1 MTHLRIE
8 QNNNVELVNSRI
20 IHSLYIYAT
29 SNQLDSESNLCGNLY
44 TNVAKRSEC
53 VTLMS
58 LYRNLNI
65 TAGEYYLDFEDPVV
79 ERICAQNWGDG
90 IGITADQANSVTSVG
105 NAFEGNTEI
114 TTFDELS
121 YFGNLIQFNYT
132 YANNAFTNCSNLTS
146 VDLINMK
153 HNNTSRNFSS
163 LFKGCS
169 NLEVVKNFNGIC
181 IGISMFHNCV
191 KLREIDLSSV
201 TQICEY
207 GLSGCASLDVTSN
220 GLDFTQVTKIEK
232 NAFVGVLG
240 VGDVQLPSCTSS
252 IDHAFC
258 GCNSIIS
265 LSNCPNI
272 TNIGGADNYN
282 GSFDN
287 CANLDTLD
295 FSSSTKV
302 QTLRRSAIVRC
313 PALRIIKL
321 PQSIVEMQALCLV
334 QCNNPSIVLYAVTPP
349 SLVEGQKE
357 QFSWNSISFSKIY
370 VPDESVETY
379 KYAAG
384 WTEIADKI
392 YSISQFAIDFPN
404 E

>member
-8 QNNNVELVNSRI
+8 QNDNVELVNSRI

-65 TAGEYYLDFEDPVV
+65 TAGEYYLEFEDPVV

-90 IGITADQANSVTSVG
+90 IGITANQANSVTSVG
-105 NAFEGNTEI
+105 NVFEGNTEI

-121 YFGNLIQFNYT
+121 CFRNLVQFNYT
-132 YANNAFTNCSNLTS
+132 YKTNAFTNCSNLTS

-153 HNNTSRNFSS
+153 RNNTSRNFTA
-163 LFKGCS
+163 LFQGCS

-181 IGISMFHNCV
+181 IGINMFKNCA

-201 TQICEY
+201 TQIY
-207 GLSGCASLDVTSN
+207 NSGLDGCTSLDVTSN
-220 GLDFTQVTKIEK
+220 SLDFTQLTQIGT
-232 NAFVGVLG
+232 NAFVGVSG

-252 IDHAFC
+252 IDHAFH
-258 GCNSIIS
+258 GCNSITS

-272 TNIGGADNYN
+272 AGIGGVDNYS
-282 GSFDN
+282 GTFVD

-295 FSSSTKV
+295 FSLST
-302 QTLRRSAIVRC
+302 
-313 PALRIIKL
+313 
-321 PQSIVEMQALCLV
+321 
-334 QCNNPSIVLYAVTPP
+334 
-349 SLVEGQKE
+349 
-357 QFSWNSISFSKIY
+357 
-370 VPDESVETY
+370 
-379 KYAAG
+379 
-384 WTEIADKI
+384 
-392 YSISQFAIDFPN
+392 
-404 E
+404 